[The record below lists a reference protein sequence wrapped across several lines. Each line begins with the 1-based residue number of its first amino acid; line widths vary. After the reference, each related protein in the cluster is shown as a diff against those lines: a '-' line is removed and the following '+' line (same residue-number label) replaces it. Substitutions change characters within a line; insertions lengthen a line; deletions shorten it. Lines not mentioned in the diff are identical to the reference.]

1 MATKTVTGRNRLIK
15 YRIQSYIYLVTITI
29 KVYIS
34 NRTGRWIFRSNSY
47 VSELEM
53 TAKVFFSRW
62 IIIFFYI
69 IDKEQAQDEIY
80 AWILLIHGHNEG
92 QVSLLS

>member
-1 MATKTVTGRNRLIK
+1 
-15 YRIQSYIYLVTITI
+15 
-29 KVYIS
+29 
-34 NRTGRWIFRSNSY
+34 
-47 VSELEM
+47 M

-92 QVSLLS
+92 QISLLS